1 MHKLPANYS
10 VCTIVHITQNTV
22 KNTVK
27 EKCIQSLLTTTLLIS
42 DRCTSLKMILFWKK
56 RKKMIPLYFVAARPF
71 FTESL
76 CCNQNCD
83 AIMTESD
90 KTYFFW
96 LDDHHVLFYLG
107 NERLFRSAL
116 LTTPDTLG
124 RYSSLVFSHFL
135 DFLAV
140 FLPNNS
146 STKTNEEFT
155 QWKDVYLST
164 MC

>member
-1 MHKLPANYS
+1 
-10 VCTIVHITQNTV
+10 
-22 KNTVK
+22 
-27 EKCIQSLLTTTLLIS
+27 
-42 DRCTSLKMILFWKK
+42 
-56 RKKMIPLYFVAARPF
+56 MIPLYFVAARPF
-71 FTESL
+71 FTESS

-83 AIMTESD
+83 AFMTESGFLKD

-107 NERLFRSAL
+107 NERLFRSAF

-155 QWKDVYLST
+155 QLKDVYLST